1 MWHVEK
7 WCGRL
12 FTIDDVYIYR
22 EVVKEYIRNIMCML
36 YRKIIIVLDTYTTTS
51 MKLHHRA
58 EEILIRSLGVSLYN
72 TEIYI

>member
-1 MWHVEK
+1 MMFTYIEK
-7 WCGRL
+7 L
-12 FTIDDVYIYR
+12 LKSTYV
-22 EVVKEYIRNIMCML
+22 RNIMCML

-58 EEILIRSLGVSLYN
+58 EEILIRLLGVSLYN